1 MSLALPVLVP
11 RTTAMLSA
19 LCAGHTHR
27 CTARGTRRP
36 RTGRGCWRRC
46 TGCRARCWGWR
57 RRTLKNNGMVTNGL
71 TFFPE
76 QAICRDHCCVCGD
89 TKRTPIN
96 RPRFTHKPRTH
107 TRAKTVPHTPPPHT
121 HTHRP
126 APTARA
132 TTPHAHTPVSTP
144 DAPNHA
150 HTPCPHPHTHP
161 TPTAH
166 AHTSLSHPFPLS
178 LPHPQHTL
186 TPHTHTHTPMPMV
199 TPTPH
204 SYPVHTANSRSR

>member
-107 TRAKTVPHTPPPHT
+107 TRAKTVPHTPPPTHT
-121 HTHRP
+121 HTQACSDGPCHYTPRAHPSVHTRRP
-126 APTARA
+126 QPCPHPMPTPPH
-132 TTPHAHTPVSTP
+132 TPHAHSPRPHLTVTPIP
-144 DAPNHA
+144 
-150 HTPCPHPHTHP
+150 
-161 TPTAH
+161 
-166 AHTSLSHPFPLS
+166 
-178 LPHPQHTL
+178 TL
-186 TPHTHTHTPMPMV
+186 TPTPPTHPNA
-199 TPTPH
+199 PH
-204 SYPVHTANSRSR
+204 SYPHAHAHGHTHAPLIPCAHSEQP